1 MTIQVFF
8 SKSPDNPATPVSLPI
23 KTTAGAAAYDLAACL
38 AESITL
44 QPNDYKAIATGWRIA
59 LPQGYEAQVR
69 SRSGLAAKNGVFVLN
84 SPGTID
90 EDYRG
95 EIFVILK
102 NAGHAPFVVEHGM
115 RIGQMLIQAVTPSA
129 VVELSADDFVALDN
143 TARGSNGFGSTGV

>member
-8 SKSPDNPATPVSLPI
+8 TKSPDNAATPTSLPI
-23 KTTAGAAAYDLAACL
+23 KSTAGAAGYDLAACL
-38 AESITL
+38 AQPIVL
-44 QPNDYKAIATGWRIA
+44 QPNDFKAVPTGWRIA

-84 SPGTID
+84 SPGTVD

-102 NAGHAPFVVEHGM
+102 NAGPTPFVVEHGM
-115 RIGQMLIQAVTPSA
+115 RIGQRVIQAVIPSTM
-129 VVELSADDFVALDN
+129 VELSANDFAVLDN
-143 TARGSNGFGSTGV
+143 TVRGSKGHGSTGV